1 MNRIVKDR
9 IPMASESTHHRPPA
23 ARALLSLC
31 AIALLGAPL
40 LSQAETKGL
49 LPIEHWQQANGAQ
62 VWLVQSDSLPMV
74 DVQIDFDGGERRDP
88 SGQIGLAAATA
99 NMLGKGVKA
108 AAGQRA
114 LNEDQLGEA
123 WADLGASFGASANSD
138 RFTFRLRSL
147 TDPTLLP
154 KATAL
159 AAQQIGSPAW
169 PEPIWQRERSQWSA
183 ALREAQTRPGTIA
196 SDNFGKAVYG
206 THPYGYTITPQ
217 SLQKIDTKA
226 MQQFYAEHVLP
237 CQAKATVVGNVDKA
251 QANQLVQSL
260 LAGLPANAQCSPQP
274 AVAEVAPLTQA
285 AEKRIPFASEQAQV
299 LIGQPGIKRDDP
311 DFLTLLVANH
321 ILGGSGFGSRLM
333 EEVREKRG
341 LVYGVYSGFSPGNHA
356 GAFTIGLQ
364 TRADQADEAAK
375 LVHEIVADFVA
386 NGPTE
391 KELQDAKANLIGGFA
406 LRIDSNAKLLGNVA
420 NIAWNDLPLDY
431 LNTWSDK
438 VQAITVDD
446 IRTAVQKHLQPD
458 AMVTVVVGG
467 AAS

>member
-1 MNRIVKDR
+1 MKPSMTPFSSPTCGAPQTTRFLIK
-9 IPMASESTHHRPPA
+9 
-23 ARALLSLC
+23 LC
-31 AIALLGAPL
+31 AITALSMPL
-40 LSQAETKGL
+40 WGQAETKGL

-62 VWLVQSDSLPMV
+62 IWLVHSDSLPMV
-74 DVQIDFDGGERRDP
+74 DVQIDFDGGQRRNP
-88 SGQIGLAAATA
+88 ANQIGLASATA

-108 AAGQRA
+108 AHGQPA

-123 WADLGASFGASANSD
+123 WADLGASFGANATSD

-147 TDPTLLP
+147 TDNTLLP
-154 KATAL
+154 KAMAL
-159 AAQQIGSPAW
+159 AAQQIGQPAW
-169 PEPIWQRERSQWSA
+169 PAPVWQRERAQWSA
-183 ALREAQTRPGTIA
+183 AIREAQTQPGTIA
-196 SDNFGKAVYG
+196 NDHFSKAVYG
-206 THPYGYTITPQ
+206 SHPYGYTTTPQ
-217 SLQKIDTKA
+217 SLQNIDTQA
-226 MQQFYAEHVLP
+226 MQAFYTQHVQP
-237 CQAKATVVGNVDKA
+237 CRAKATVVGDVNKA
-251 QANQLVQSL
+251 QADQLVAAL
-260 LAGLPANAQCSPQP
+260 LADLPANTACANLPT
-274 AVAEVAPLTQA
+274 VAEVAPLTQP
-285 AEKRIPFASEQAQV
+285 AEQRIPFASEQAQV

-364 TRADQADEAAK
+364 TRADQAEEAAK
-375 LVHEIVADFVA
+375 LVQQIVADFVA

-406 LRIDSNAKLLGNVA
+406 LRIDSNEKLLGNVA

-438 VQAITVDD
+438 VEAITVQD
-446 IRTAVQKHLQPD
+446 IQAALKKHLQPE

>member
-1 MNRIVKDR
+1 MNTLMPPFSSPVAQARTTHLVVK
-9 IPMASESTHHRPPA
+9 
-23 ARALLSLC
+23 LC
-31 AIALLGAPL
+31 AIAALSTPL
-40 LSQAETKGL
+40 WGQAETKGL

-62 VWLVQSDSLPMV
+62 IWLVQSDSLPMV
-74 DVQIDFDGGERRDP
+74 DVQIDFDGGQRRNP
-88 SGQIGLAAATA
+88 ANQIGLASATA

-108 AAGQRA
+108 AHGKPA
-114 LNEDQLGEA
+114 LDEDQLGEA
-123 WADLGASFGASANSD
+123 WADLGASFDASASSD

-147 TDPTLLP
+147 TDSKLLP
-154 KATAL
+154 QATAL
-159 AAQQIGSPAW
+159 AAQQIGQPAW
-169 PEPIWQRERSQWSA
+169 PQPVWQRERAQWSA
-183 ALREAQTRPGTIA
+183 AIREAQTQPGTIA
-196 SDNFGKAVYG
+196 NDNFAKAVYG
-206 THPYGYTITPQ
+206 NHPYGYTTTPQ
-217 SLQKIDTKA
+217 SLQHIDTKD
-226 MQQFYAEHVLP
+226 MQAFYAQHVLP
-237 CQAKATVVGNVDKA
+237 CRAKATIVGNVDKA
-251 QANQLVQSL
+251 QADQLVSAL
-260 LAGLPANAQCSPQP
+260 LADLPADAQCASLPN
-274 AVAEVAPLTQA
+274 VAEVAPLTHA
-285 AEKRIPFASEQAQV
+285 AEQRIPFASEQAQV

-364 TRADQADEAAK
+364 TRADQAEEAAQ

-438 VQAITVDD
+438 VQAITVED
-446 IRTAVQKHLQPD
+446 IRTALKKHLQPE

>member
-1 MNRIVKDR
+1 MNTLTPSFTSSVAQSRTTRLVVK
-9 IPMASESTHHRPPA
+9 
-23 ARALLSLC
+23 LC
-31 AIALLGAPL
+31 AIAALSTPL
-40 LSQAETKGL
+40 WSQAETKGL
-49 LPIEHWQQANGAQ
+49 LPITHWQQANGAQ
-62 VWLVQSDSLPMV
+62 IWLVQSDSLPMV
-74 DVQIDFDGGERRDP
+74 DVQIDFDGGQRRNP
-88 SGQIGLAAATA
+88 ANQIGLASATA
-99 NMLGKGVKA
+99 SMLGKGVKA
-108 AAGQRA
+108 AHGRPA

-123 WADLGASFGASANSD
+123 WADLGASFGASASSD

-147 TDPTLLP
+147 TDSKLLP
-154 KATAL
+154 QATAL
-159 AAQQIGSPAW
+159 AAQQIGQPAW
-169 PEPIWQRERSQWSA
+169 PAPVWERERAQWSA
-183 ALREAQTRPGTIA
+183 AIREAQTRPGTIA
-196 SDNFGKAVYG
+196 NDSFAKAVYG
-206 THPYGYTITPQ
+206 NHPYGYITTPQ
-217 SLQKIDTKA
+217 SLQNMDTNA
-226 MQQFYAEHVLP
+226 MQAFYAQHVQP
-237 CQAKATVVGNVDKA
+237 CRAKATVVGNVNKA
-251 QANQLVQSL
+251 QADQLVSAL
-260 LAGLPANAQCSPQP
+260 LADLPANSQCASLPS
-274 AVAEVAPLTQA
+274 VAEVAPLTKATEQ
-285 AEKRIPFASEQAQV
+285 RIPFASEQAQV

-364 TRADQADEAAK
+364 TRADQAEEAAQ

-406 LRIDSNAKLLGNVA
+406 LRIDSNEKLLGNVA

-438 VQAITVDD
+438 VQAITVED
-446 IRTAVQKHLQPD
+446 IRTALKKHLQPE

>member
-1 MNRIVKDR
+1 MNKLTPSFSSPVAQARTTRLVVK
-9 IPMASESTHHRPPA
+9 
-23 ARALLSLC
+23 LC
-31 AIALLGAPL
+31 AIAALSTPL
-40 LSQAETKGL
+40 WGQAETKGL
-49 LPIEHWQQANGAQ
+49 LPITHWQQANGAQ
-62 VWLVQSDSLPMV
+62 IWLVQSDSLPMV
-74 DVQIDFDGGERRDP
+74 DVQIDFDGGQRRNP
-88 SGQIGLAAATA
+88 ANQIGLASATA
-99 NMLGKGVKA
+99 SMLGKGVKA
-108 AAGQRA
+108 AHGRPA

-123 WADLGASFGASANSD
+123 WADLGASFGASASSD

-147 TDPTLLP
+147 TDNKLLP
-154 KATAL
+154 QATAL
-159 AAQQIGSPAW
+159 AAQQIGQPAW
-169 PEPIWQRERSQWSA
+169 PAPVWERERAQWSA
-183 ALREAQTRPGTIA
+183 AIREAQTRPGTIA
-196 SDNFGKAVYG
+196 NDSFAKAVYG
-206 THPYGYTITPQ
+206 SHPYGYITTPQ
-217 SLQKIDTKA
+217 SLQHIDTKA
-226 MQQFYAEHVLP
+226 MQAFYAQHVQP
-237 CQAKATVVGNVDKA
+237 CKAKATVVGNVNKA
-251 QANQLVQSL
+251 QADQLVSAL
-260 LAGLPANAQCSPQP
+260 LADLPANSQCASLPN
-274 AVAEVAPLTQA
+274 VAEVAPLTKATEQ
-285 AEKRIPFASEQAQV
+285 RIPFASEQAQV

-364 TRADQADEAAK
+364 TRADQAEEAAQ

-406 LRIDSNAKLLGNVA
+406 LRIDSNEKLLGNVA

-438 VQAITVDD
+438 VQAITVED
-446 IRTAVQKHLQPD
+446 IRTALNKHLQPE